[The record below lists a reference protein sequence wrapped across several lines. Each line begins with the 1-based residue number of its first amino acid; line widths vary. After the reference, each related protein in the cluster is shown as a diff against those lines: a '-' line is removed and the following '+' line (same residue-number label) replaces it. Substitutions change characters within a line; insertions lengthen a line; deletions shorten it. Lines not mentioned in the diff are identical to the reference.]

1 MAGVEEYIKRIEGL
15 TKELP
20 EKIKEAAEESLP
32 EIEKRVRAYLPT
44 EDKKQSDK
52 VAKTIKSGVEES
64 NGIIT
69 LEVTAG
75 SAEAPAV
82 RLHEEPIDGQRTPDD
97 PPDPPPI
104 ERIKK
109 GPKFLSQAL
118 RDAHPEIKKSVQAT
132 LSKIFRGQGSSPDLL
147 NRYKREP

>member
-15 TKELP
+15 AKELP
-20 EKIKEAAEESLP
+20 ENIKKAAEESLP

-75 SAEAPAV
+75 SAKAPAV

-97 PPDPPPI
+97 PPDPPPYRAHQ
-104 ERIKK
+104 ER
-109 GPKFLSQAL
+109 PEVPLSGA
-118 RDAHPEIKKSVQAT
+118 A
-132 LSKIFRGQGSSPDLL
+132 
-147 NRYKREP
+147 